1 VEHHIDSIRID
12 WIELVWLGRRLI
24 GGCFP
29 VVGLSW
35 PDIQDFQFVGLLSAC
50 CSCVFYMFGF
60 HNYHTYEFIK
70 NVSNANEI
78 RDIVGEYYAK
88 DF

>member
-1 VEHHIDSIRID
+1 MCGKCQ
-12 WIELVWLGRRLI
+12 WRLLC
-24 GGCFP
+24 GAPHRFNSYRLDR
-29 VVGLSW
+29 VGLEGELLERSGW
-35 PDIQDFQFVGLLSAC
+35 FLYGLLLAC